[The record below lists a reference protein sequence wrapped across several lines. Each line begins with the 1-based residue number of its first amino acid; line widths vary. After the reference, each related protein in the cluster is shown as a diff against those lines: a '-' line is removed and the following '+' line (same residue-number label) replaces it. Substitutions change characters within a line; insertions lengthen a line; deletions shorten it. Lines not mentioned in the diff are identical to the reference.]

1 MLEVIKDLALL
12 LILAGVCVIGAYIL
26 KAKKQE
32 IRKIATDLIQKAEI
46 AITGS
51 GMGAEKKAKVIAQLQ
66 AMGIK
71 VDAWLDTEIDTI
83 VAYLNAKAGWLVGE
97 AIDGVSDDSST

>member
-1 MLEVIKDLALL
+1 
-12 LILAGVCVIGAYIL
+12 
-26 KAKKQE
+26 
-32 IRKIATDLIQKAEI
+32 
-46 AITGS
+46 
-51 GMGAEKKAKVIAQLQ
+51 MGAEKKAKVIAQLQ

-97 AIDGVSDDSST
+97 AIDRVSDDTST

>member
-1 MLEVIKDLALL
+1 MLEIIKDLVLL
-12 LILAGVCVIGAYIL
+12 LILAGICVIGAYIL

-32 IRKIATDLIQKAEI
+32 IRKIATDLVQKAEI

-71 VDAWLDTEIDTI
+71 VDAWLDAEIDAI

-97 AIDGVSDDSST
+97 AIDGVSDDTST

>member
-1 MLEVIKDLALL
+1 MLEIIKELVLL
-12 LILAGVCVIGAYIL
+12 LILAGVCMLGAYIL
-26 KAKKQE
+26 NAKKQE
-32 IRKIATDLIQKAEI
+32 LRKIATDLIQKAET

-71 VDAWLDTEIDTI
+71 VDIWLDGEIDKI
-83 VAYLNAKAGWLVGE
+83 VAYLNDKAGWLVG
-97 AIDGVSDDSST
+97 AAVNSVSDDQST

>member
-1 MLEVIKDLALL
+1 MLEVIKDLVLL

-32 IRKIATDLIQKAEI
+32 IRKIAKDLIQKAEVT
-46 AITGS
+46 ITGS

-71 VDAWLDTEIDTI
+71 VDTWLDTEIDAI

-97 AIDGVSDDSST
+97 AIDEVSDDTST

>member
-1 MLEVIKDLALL
+1 MLEIIKDLVLL
-12 LILAGVCVIGAYIL
+12 LILAGICVIGAYIL

-32 IRKIATDLIQKAEI
+32 IRKIATDLVQKAEL

-71 VDAWLDTEIDTI
+71 VDAWLDTEIDAI

-97 AIDGVSDDSST
+97 AVDGVSDDTST

>member
-1 MLEVIKDLALL
+1 MLEVVKDLALL
-12 LILAGVCVIGAYIL
+12 LILAGVCMIGAYIL

-46 AITGS
+46 TITGS
-51 GMGAEKKAKVIAQLQ
+51 GMGAEKKAKVIAQMQ

-71 VDAWLDTEIDTI
+71 VDAWIDTEIDAI

-97 AIDGVSDDSST
+97 AIDGVSDDTST